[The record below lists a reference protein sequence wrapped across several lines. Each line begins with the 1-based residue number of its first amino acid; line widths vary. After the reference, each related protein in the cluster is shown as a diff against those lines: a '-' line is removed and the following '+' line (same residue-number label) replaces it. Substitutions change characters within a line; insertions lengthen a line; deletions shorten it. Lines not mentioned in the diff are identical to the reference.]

1 MKYLLPFAVLV
12 SILSTPPPRLRA
24 EAVAPQARDPIH
36 DELLKVRTGLI
47 EAYNKNDLEGI
58 LSHCHTNVV
67 VTWQNGEVC
76 KGHEEMRKYI
86 NRMMTGPDRVVEKLT
101 ADPTVDAL
109 STIYHG
115 DTAVSYGRMNDEYT
129 LRDGMH
135 FKMDS
140 KWSATLVK
148 EGDRWLIA
156 NFHASTNAFD
166 NSILRLVASKTAWW
180 AGGIGLV
187 AGVVLGL
194 TGAVLLRRRR
204 SSSAMVGK

>member
-1 MKYLLPFAVLV
+1 MKSLLPFALSVLV
-12 SILSTPPPRLRA
+12 LSTPLSALHAEVVVPP
-24 EAVAPQARDPIH
+24 ARDPIH
-36 DELLKVRTGLI
+36 DELLKVRSGLI

-58 LSHCHTNVV
+58 LSHCHPNVV

-76 KGHEEMRKYI
+76 KGHDEMRKYI

-109 STIYHG
+109 STLYHG
-115 DTAVSYGRMNDEYT
+115 DTAVSFGRMNDEYT
-129 LRDGMH
+129 LRDGMQ

-180 AGGIGLV
+180 SGGVALVVGLLLGAIGMRF
-187 AGVVLGL
+187 
-194 TGAVLLRRRR
+194 LRRRPA
-204 SSSAMVGK
+204 SPAPVGK

>member
-1 MKYLLPFAVLV
+1 MKYLLTFAVLV
-12 SILSTPPPRLRA
+12 SILSAPPPRLRA
-24 EAVAPQARDPIH
+24 EAAAPQARDPIH

-47 EAYNKNDLEGI
+47 EAYNKSDLEGI
-58 LSHCHTNVV
+58 IAYCHPNVV

-129 LRDGMH
+129 LRDGMQ

-180 AGGIGLV
+180 SGGIALV

-194 TGAVLLRRRR
+194 IGAFLIRRRR
-204 SSSAMVGK
+204 NSSATVGK